1 MPTPLE
7 HFKHREFDGVKN
19 LADAAERVLKSLGPG
34 QDKKTVTEF
43 PNERTIRYY
52 LTEGLLPQPREKRGL
67 KSIFGYEHLL
77 TLLVIKKLQADG
89 VPISLIKKLI
99 LGKSVGELEALLDEE
114 IHIFTEQQALDDYRQ
129 ATGHTDDS
137 DVVVSHDPNARREYL
152 ESQQRSEKNEA
163 QSYLESLLLNKPPR
177 PRNEDMDVSFSRP
190 LFSASAPPPPPAAA
204 PKPAEPS
211 AESWKRYTIA
221 PGVEIHIERNYK
233 PPRDERERSRI
244 IELIERVLHFRSRK

>member
-7 HFKHREFDGVKN
+7 HFKHLEFDGVKD

-99 LGKSVGELEALLDEE
+99 VGKSVGELEALLDEE
-114 IHIFTEQQALDDYRQ
+114 IHIFTEQQALDDYRRT
-129 ATGHTDDS
+129 TGHTDDS
-137 DVVVSHDPNARREYL
+137 DVVVSHDPKARREYL
-152 ESQQRSEKNEA
+152 EKNEA
-163 QSYLESLLLNKPPR
+163 QSYLESLLLKKPQILR
-177 PRNEDMDVSFSRP
+177 EADMDMSYSQP
-190 LFSASAPPPPPAAA
+190 LFSASAPPPPAAA

-221 PGVEIHIERNYK
+221 PGVEIHIEKNYK
-233 PPRDERERSRI
+233 PPRDEREKSRI

>member
-7 HFKHREFDGVKN
+7 LFKHLEFDGVKD

-89 VPISLIKKLI
+89 VPISLLKKLI
-99 LGKSVGELEALLDEE
+99 VGKSVGELEALLDEE
-114 IHIFTEQQALDDYRQ
+114 IHIFTEQQALDDYRR

-137 DVVVSHDPNARREYL
+137 DVVVSRDPKTRREYL
-152 ESQQRSEKNEA
+152 EGQRSEKNDA
-163 QSYLESLLLNKPPR
+163 QSYLESLLLNKPQR
-177 PRNEDMDVSFSRP
+177 LSEADMDLSYSQP
-190 LFSASAPPPPPAAA
+190 LFSASAPPPPVAT

-244 IELIERVLHFRSRK
+244 IELIERILHFRSRK